1 MRVFWPAF
9 EPAFE
14 PAFKPIFKANLAI
27 QMQRCRCDKLTGIS
41 LFKADLLWSIF
52 RCPTLIPAI

>member
-9 EPAFE
+9 EPAFN
-14 PAFKPIFKANLAI
+14 PIFKANLAI
-27 QMQRCRCDKLTGIS
+27 QMQRCRCGKLTGIS